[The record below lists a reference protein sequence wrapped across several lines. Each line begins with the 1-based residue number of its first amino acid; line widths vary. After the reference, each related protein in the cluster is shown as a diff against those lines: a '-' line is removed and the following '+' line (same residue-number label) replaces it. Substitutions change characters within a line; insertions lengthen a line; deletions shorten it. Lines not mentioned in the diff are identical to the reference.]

1 MKMRQNLAALLFGLS
16 LFFLV
21 LSVIYSIMFLAP
33 KGEPDFLGIFIPFVV
48 FSGFFIFLIG
58 AILVAL
64 SLFKWLG
71 GFKTIKKA

>member
-1 MKMRQNLAALLFGLS
+1 MKQYWVSLLFGLI

-21 LSVIYSIMFLAP
+21 MSVIYSVMFLAP
-33 KGEPDFLGIFIPFVV
+33 KGDLKFMGIFVPFIV

-64 SLFKWLG
+64 SIFKLLG
-71 GFKTIKKA
+71 GFKTVNRV